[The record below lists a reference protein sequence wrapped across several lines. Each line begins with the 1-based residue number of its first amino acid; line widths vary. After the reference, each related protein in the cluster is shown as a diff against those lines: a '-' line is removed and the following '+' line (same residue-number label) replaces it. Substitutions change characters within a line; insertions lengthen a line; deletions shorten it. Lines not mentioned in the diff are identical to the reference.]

1 MTRIRSDTHRKETA
15 RGYVLLVV
23 VVFSFILF
31 ALATTY
37 VGKTMFDRKTS
48 MNEIH
53 RIQATELARA
63 GVSLGL
69 ERVSAGGAIGEE
81 GLKHDLPTGSV
92 RVTAEEVDAGSTWRL
107 SCTGLVPEAT
117 HPVATASVTVLIGQS
132 PGDATGSQPVLLN
145 YLEGERISKAEE
157 E

>member
-1 MTRIRSDTHRKETA
+1 MTVDRSSTHTEEQT

-37 VGKTMFDRKTS
+37 AGKTMFDRKTS

-53 RIQATELARA
+53 RIQATELARS
-63 GVSLGL
+63 GVNLALDRISRGETIAEGGL
-69 ERVSAGGAIGEE
+69 I
-81 GLKHDLPTGSV
+81 HDLPTGSV
-92 RVTAEEVDAGSTWRL
+92 WVTAESADSEGSWKL
-107 SCTGLVPEAT
+107 SCTGYVPEAT
-117 HPVATASVTVLIGQS
+117 HPVAAVSIGALVGSLPGSATDS
-132 PGDATGSQPVLLN
+132 PPVLWS
-145 YLEGERISKAEE
+145 YLEGDHISQVEE